1 MKLILSNDADVNGVN
16 EISMLNANIF
26 KSTTNLAPYQYYLK
40 FFIFCFIFIFLC
52 GHLKMRLNLFK

>member
-1 MKLILSNDADVNGVN
+1 MTLVLSKDAGVKGVN
-16 EISMLNANIF
+16 EISMLNTNMF

-52 GHLKMRLNLFK
+52 SHLNMWIDLFK